1 MTVEEPGL
9 IPTIIQGN
17 RLSETNPEGGTT
29 TYTYDKAG
37 NLVSS
42 TDEEEEQILMLTT
55 RQEI

>member
-9 IPTIIQGN
+9 IPTIIQETAY
-17 RLSETNPEGGTT
+17 ETNPEGGTT